1 MNCFFRILKARSFWC
16 LDPTNKL
23 TTLPLSVQAQLR
35 NIARRAIYS
44 LEHDILKEMD
54 ETIAQQGVPQPQERI
69 AIWASMWQ
77 LILMYRDLLQGFKAH
92 IGRLAANKS
101 ESSQSSKSPL
111 CEEKEKKR
119 LDMST
124 NKSEVAMKGQIH
136 KRLTESFFPLLV
148 VYYHYQFR
156 TKKSLELSLDWLKT
170 PKYPAAACQSKAIHE
185 AAQYLLDSRKEHC
198 KLLPNA
204 TEAVLLFVRSA
215 NVLS

>member
-54 ETIAQQGVPQPQERI
+54 DCIAQQGIPQPQERI

-92 IGRLAANKS
+92 IGRLATGKS
-101 ESSQSSKSPL
+101 ESSQSSKFPY
-111 CEEKEKKR
+111 EKTEKEKR
-119 LDMST
+119 LGMST
-124 NKSEVAMKGQIH
+124 NNI
-136 KRLTESFFPLLV
+136 ES
-148 VYYHYQFR
+148 
-156 TKKSLELSLDWLKT
+156 
-170 PKYPAAACQSKAIHE
+170 CHE
-185 AAQYLLDSRKEHC
+185 G
-198 KLLPNA
+198 
-204 TEAVLLFVRSA
+204 A
-215 NVLS
+215 NL